1 MTQLPIL
8 TLFGIAVGLAM
19 DAFAVSISY
28 GCGLKQFNFK
38 ILIYVSCAFAVFQGG
53 MAILGWVLSDLFDQY
68 IQSVDHWVAF
78 GLLVFIGGKMLVE
91 AFSASSECLVIDK
104 DNFNFKRLLL
114 LSIATSIDALAV
126 GISLRVLQSSI
137 VGPSLIIAG
146 ITLALSA
153 AGVAAGHWLQ
163 RFLGRKVEILGGLIL
178 IFIGFNILITHLT
191 S

>member
-1 MTQLPIL
+1 MVNISLL
-8 TLFGIAVGLAM
+8 TLLWIALGLAM

-38 ILIYVSCAFAVFQGG
+38 ILIYVSSAFAVFQGG
-53 MAILGWVLSDLFDQY
+53 MAIFGWVLSDFFDQY
-68 IQSVDHWVAF
+68 IQSFDHWIVF

-91 AFSASSECLVIDK
+91 AFSASDECQTVDCRHF
-104 DNFNFKRLLL
+104 DFKRLFV
-114 LSIATSIDALAV
+114 LSVATSIDALAV

-137 VGPSLIIAG
+137 LGPSLIIAG
-146 ITLALSA
+146 VTLALSA

-178 IFIGFNILITHLT
+178 IIIGFDILITHLT